1 MINLL
6 KILTIYMGTGIF
18 VYLNVESMVKN
29 KYEFSDNQREFLL
42 FMGFL
47 FKPSMILCDRF
58 RKWQS
63 TRAMKK
69 LIKTLRKSI
78 KNLEK
83 LKLKA
88 KDEKDIEIINKA
100 IEKRQLLLLKIAF
113 SGEEGEDYE

>member
-6 KILTIYMGTGIF
+6 NILTIYMGTGIV
-18 VYLNVESMVKN
+18 VYLNEDRMVKN

-58 RKWQS
+58 RKWQAA
-63 TRAMKK
+63 RAMKK

-88 KDEKDIEIINKA
+88 EDEKDIEFINKE